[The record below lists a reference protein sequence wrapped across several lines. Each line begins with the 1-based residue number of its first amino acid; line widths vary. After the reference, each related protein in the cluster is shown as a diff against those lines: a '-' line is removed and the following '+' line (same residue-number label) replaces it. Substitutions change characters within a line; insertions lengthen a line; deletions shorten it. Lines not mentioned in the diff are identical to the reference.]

1 MVVYMVVVLVMLPQT
16 VCKISVIM
24 CSTRNPLPIRH
35 KYYQPG
41 DLIIGGII
49 SQIYMFSDPI
59 TFEHYPFHKLFDDPI
74 RFSAN
79 NAYLASM
86 ELLSTQGKFTPNY
99 KCDTQS
105 NLVAVIGGPNFDICL
120 HMATILST
128 YKIPQFIYG
137 SAPVWDSTDHGG
149 FFYPMFPN
157 GAFQY
162 EGICQLL
169 SHFKWTWIG
178 VLYLDDDNGEKFVQ
192 NVLPIFPQRGICI
205 DFIDRFPGGIFS
217 TDMTALVEGE
227 FKKYQVVLQS
237 TANAVILHGEIQTM
251 MVLRLWLRIPETEDL
266 PTLKKVWILTAQ
278 MDFSSLAFQSSWD
291 IRFLHGA
298 ISFAAHFKEP
308 LGFRKF
314 LHSKNP
320 TSVKEDS
327 FIKVFWEQVFICSFP
342 NSTGYNLLQNICS
355 GQEKLETLP
364 SSVFELSMTIHSHNI
379 YNVIYAVS
387 QGLHAM
393 NSFTSRHRGMG
404 AGRRWKL
411 PKRQLWKLHHIL
423 RNISFNNS
431 LEEKIS
437 LDQNG
442 ELLSGFDIINWFT
455 FPNRSFLR
463 VKVGRIEPKAPPDKT
478 FTICEDAI
486 VWPHLF
492 NQEWPRSLCNDQCH
506 LGYHK
511 VKKEGKPFCCYVC
524 QPCPQGKISNQE
536 DIDECFQ
543 CPEDQNPNNKQ
554 DSCIPK
560 NISYLSYKEPLGI
573 SLAISA
579 ISFCFITVLV
589 LGIFIKHQETP
600 IVKANN
606 RNLTYI
612 LLISLLLSFLCAFLF
627 IGQPE
632 NLTCL
637 LRQSVFG
644 IIFSVAVSCI
654 LAKTLIVILAFM
666 ATKPGSRM
674 RKWVGSQLASC
685 IVLSCSLVQGII
697 CTAWL
702 TTTPPFPDFDV
713 YSMTDKIILE
723 CNEGSVTMFY
733 CVLGFLGFMAFISF
747 VVAFLARKLPDSF
760 NEAKFITFSMLVFC
774 SVWLSFVPTYLSTRG
789 KDMVAV
795 EVFSIL
801 ASSAG
806 LLGCI
811 FSPKCYIIVLRPKLN
826 SRGQL
831 IRRNN

>member
-1 MVVYMVVVLVMLPQT
+1 
-16 VCKISVIM
+16 
-24 CSTRNPLPIRH
+24 
-35 KYYQPG
+35 
-41 DLIIGGII
+41 
-49 SQIYMFSDPI
+49 MFSDPI
-59 TFEHYPFHKLFDDPI
+59 SFTSYPFHKLFDDPI
-74 RFSAN
+74 RFSAS
-79 NAYLASM
+79 NAYFASM

-99 KCDTQS
+99 KCDTQN
-105 NLVAVIGGPNFDICL
+105 NLVAVIGGPNYDICF
-120 HMATILST
+120 HMATILSA

-137 SAPVWDSTDHGG
+137 SAPVWDSKDHGG

-169 SHFKWTWIG
+169 SHFKWTWII

-192 NVLPIFPQRGICI
+192 NVLPIFPQWGICI
-205 DFIDRFPGGIFS
+205 DLIEKFPGGIFS
-217 TDMTALVEGE
+217 TDMIGLVEE
-227 FKKYQVVLQS
+227 EVKKYKVVSQS

-251 MVLRLWLRIPETEDL
+251 MILRLWLRIPETELL
-266 PTLKKVWILTAQ
+266 PVLKKVWILTAQ
-278 MDFSSLAFQSSWD
+278 MDFSSLAFQINWD
-291 IRFLHGA
+291 IQFLHGA
-298 ISFAAHFKEP
+298 LSFATRFKEP
-308 LGFRKF
+308 FGFRTF

-320 TSVKEDS
+320 TSAKEDS

-342 NSTGYNLLQNICS
+342 NSTKNNQNICS
-355 GQEKLETLP
+355 GQEQLETLP
-364 SSVFELSMTIHSHNI
+364 SSAFELSMTSHSHNI
-379 YNVIYAVS
+379 YNAIYAVS
-387 QGLHAM
+387 HGLHAM
-393 NSFTSRHRGMG
+393 NLFASKHRGMVT
-404 AGRRWKL
+404 GRRWRFPKL
-411 PKRQLWKLHHIL
+411 QLWQLHHIL
-423 RNISFNNS
+423 RSISFNNS

-442 ELLSGFDIINWFT
+442 ELLSGFDIINWVT

-463 VKVGRIEPKAPPDKT
+463 VRVGRIEPKAPPGKT
-478 FTICEDAI
+478 FTICEDTI
-486 VWPHLF
+486 VWPFLF
-492 NQEWPRSLCNDQCH
+492 NQTQPLSLCNDQCH

-511 VKKEGKPFCCYVC
+511 TMKEEKPFCCYVC
-524 QPCPQGKISNQE
+524 RPCPQGKISNQE

-543 CPEDQNPNNKQ
+543 CPEDQYPNYKQ

-560 NISYLSYKEPLGI
+560 NISYLSYEEPLAI

-589 LGIFIKHQETP
+589 LVIFIKHQDTP

-627 IGQPE
+627 IGQPDK
-632 NLTCL
+632 LTCL

-644 IIFSVAVSCI
+644 IVFSVAVSCI
-654 LAKTLIVILAFM
+654 LAKTIIVVLAFM

-674 RKWVGSQLASC
+674 RKWVRSQLANC
-685 IVLSCSLVQGII
+685 IVLSCSFVQSII
-697 CTAWL
+697 CTVWL
-702 TTTPPFPDFDV
+702 TTSPPFPDFDV
-713 YSMTDKIILE
+713 YSVIDKIILE
-723 CNEGSVTMFY
+723 CNEGSVIMFY
-733 CVLGFLGFMAFISF
+733 CVLGFLGFMAIVSF
-747 VVAFLARKLPDSF
+747 VVAFLARKLPGSF

-789 KDMVAV
+789 KYMVAV
-795 EVFSIL
+795 EIFSIL

-826 SRGQL
+826 SKGQL
-831 IRRNN
+831 IRRKKFSP